1 MPFITLPDIKGKIYV
16 PEQDAL
22 SLKKHPCG
30 NCFSCQ
36 RCSDDRCGLCLAQS
50 TVSQHLK
57 SLKESGLVKGE
68 IEGPRTCYCLDR
80 TVMDLFKYKANDL

>member
-22 SLKKHPCG
+22 CPPKHPCR

-36 RCSDDRCGLCLAQS
+36 RCSDDRCGLCLAQETS
-50 TVSQHLK
+50 EK
-57 SLKESGLVKGE
+57 P
-68 IEGPRTCYCLDR
+68 GPDR
-80 TVMDLFKYKANDL
+80 DGSIQVQGD